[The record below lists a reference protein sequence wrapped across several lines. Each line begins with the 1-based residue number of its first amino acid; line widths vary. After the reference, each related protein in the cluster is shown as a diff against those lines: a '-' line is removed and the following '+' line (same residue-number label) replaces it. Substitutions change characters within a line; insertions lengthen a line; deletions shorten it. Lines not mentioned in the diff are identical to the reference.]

1 MSVVDAQRFA
11 FIMDRLK
18 KGWTA
23 EVAGPV
29 AWSLTPFDD
38 TPVPPRQLE
47 KKIRKRCKSLSKEM
61 KAHQSNP
68 SASLELSI
76 VAAKDYVALAQKES
90 SSYFVELWSKLETQ
104 AVAARQPRQ
113 AT

>member
-1 MSVVDAQRFA
+1 MSAVDAQRFA
-11 FIMDRLK
+11 FIMSRLK
-18 KGWTA
+18 QGWTA
-23 EVAGPV
+23 DVAGPV

-61 KAHQSNP
+61 RAHQSNP

-76 VAAKDYVALAQKES
+76 AAARDYVALAHQES
-90 SSYFVELWSKLETQ
+90 ESYFVELWSKLETQ
-104 AVAARQPRQ
+104 AVAARHPKP